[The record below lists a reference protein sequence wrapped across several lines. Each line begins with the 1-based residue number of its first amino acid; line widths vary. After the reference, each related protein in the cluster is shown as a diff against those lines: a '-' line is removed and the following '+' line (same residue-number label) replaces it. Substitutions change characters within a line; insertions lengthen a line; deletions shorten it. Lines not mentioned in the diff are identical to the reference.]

1 LKCARTEEE
10 RNVSDASQKQ
20 PDEPSQVPQTVEGWY
35 VLHDIYAF
43 DWERWRAESE
53 AVRSGVLARATEWL
67 CSLPGGKGDSALYTV
82 LSQKG
87 DLMFVHYR
95 ETPDALG
102 EVELEL
108 RKLEFYDF
116 LQPSYSYFSVI
127 EVSLYEI
134 TAIATGRVLRS
145 GVERGTPEFDAAFA
159 AEMERQKEHMNSRL
173 FRDVP
178 PQRYIC
184 FYPMDKKRGEQ
195 VNWYMLTLEE
205 RRAMMRSHGTI
216 GHKYQETVT
225 QVIAG
230 SVGLDD
236 WEWGV
241 SLHSE
246 DMLVFKKLIY
256 EMRFDPASALYAEF
270 GPFYLGIRRQP
281 DEIASV
287 LAL

>member
-1 LKCARTEEE
+1 MII
-10 RNVSDASQKQ
+10 VPDADTQTDELVAGAFSAGEAA
-20 PDEPSQVPQTVEGWY
+20 PDWHIHRLIS
-35 VLHDIYAF
+35 
-43 DWERWRAESE
+43 
-53 AVRSGVLARATEWL
+53 
-67 CSLPGGKGDSALYTV
+67 
-82 LSQKG
+82 
-87 DLMFVHYR
+87 LMFGG
-95 ETPDALG
+95 D
-102 EVELEL
+102 
-108 RKLEFYDF
+108 
-116 LQPSYSYFSVI
+116 
-127 EVSLYEI
+127 
-134 TAIATGRVLRS
+134 
-145 GVERGTPEFDAAFA
+145 
-159 AEMERQKEHMNSRL
+159 MNSRL

-216 GHKYQETVT
+216 GHKYHETVT

-270 GPFYLGIRRQP
+270 GPFYVGIRREP
-281 DEIASV
+281 GELASV